1 MTYSGASDYSFSDN
15 LTYML
20 KDPKV
25 AMKIIIGS
33 LVSLVPILSWAASG
47 YALRVIN
54 NIRARQETPL
64 PEWSGEFGKFFADG
78 LMVWLIQ
85 LIYSL
90 PMLLI
95 LMISVVPILLASVAS
110 NSGKTDA
117 LTGLMAG
124 GTCLV
129 FLVAIV
135 YALALVFWV
144 QGVLVNYAIKGNF
157 AAAFAFGEILAI
169 VKANIRKMAMTLVA
183 LLVASFAVGLVAGVL
198 SIIPCIGQLAGLLI
212 GMVAA
217 FYMLLVVAYSCGHIA
232 RAI

>member
-1 MTYSGASDYSFSDN
+1 MTFSSTSDYSFRDN
-15 LTYML
+15 LTYMF

-33 LVSLVPILSWAASG
+33 LVSLVPILSWAANG

-54 NIRARQETPL
+54 NIRARQDPPL
-64 PEWSGEFGKFFADG
+64 PEWSGEFGKFFSDG

-95 LMISVVPILLASVAS
+95 LMLSGLPLLLAGAVSDPG
-110 NSGKTDA
+110 NTDA
-117 LTGLMAG
+117 LTGLLAG
-124 GTCLV
+124 GTCLI

-135 YALALVFWV
+135 YALALVFWM
-144 QGVLVNYAIKGNF
+144 QGVLVNYAVKRTF
-157 AAAFAFGEILAI
+157 AAGFAFGEILTI
-169 VKANIRKMAMTLVA
+169 VKANRNKMAMTLVA
-183 LLVASFAVGLVAGVL
+183 VLAASFAVSLVAGIL
-198 SIIPCIGQLAGLLI
+198 GIIPCVGQVAAMLI

-217 FYMLLVVAYSCGHIA
+217 FYMLLVIAYTCGHIA
-232 RAI
+232 RTV